1 MKHFIHTFR
10 FQILSLF
17 LLISIP
23 AVGLS
28 LAASRANLEEARK
41 QVLTAKQTGM
51 NILVEQYDT
60 SLEGVKNYLQ
70 LLLYK
75 DNSYAALWR
84 EATDTRYQQARV
96 WLNDELSNL
105 MSYFPLVSEIG
116 RAHV

>member
-41 QVLTAKQTGM
+41 QVLTARTIPTPRCG
-51 NILVEQYDT
+51 
-60 SLEGVKNYLQ
+60 
-70 LLLYK
+70 
-75 DNSYAALWR
+75 
-84 EATDTRYQQARV
+84 
-96 WLNDELSNL
+96 
-105 MSYFPLVSEIG
+105 G
-116 RAHV
+116 RPRIPGISRPESG

>member
-75 DNSYAALWR
+75 DNSYA
-84 EATDTRYQQARV
+84 
-96 WLNDELSNL
+96 
-105 MSYFPLVSEIG
+105 
-116 RAHV
+116 